1 MASIMKLMRT
11 PLSDDDIK
19 RILGEGIK
27 ILLYPDLSKYQDLR
41 GLLTNEKDCCIILY
55 EEKHL
60 EGHWTCI
67 TRLCDLFEFFDSYGI
82 RFDSELKWLSWKTRL
97 QLNQAVPYLSNLLK
111 GEKYEYNKV
120 KYQDDNPNIETCGD
134 HVCHFLHCFMHLDMD
149 LEKYKE
155 YMNTLKKEMNQSYDY
170 IVASYVKHT
179 LSLDVK

>member
-1 MASIMKLMRT
+1 MR
-11 PLSDDDIK
+11 K
-19 RILGEGIK
+19 KK
-27 ILLYPDLSKYQDLR
+27 I
-41 GLLTNEKDCCIILY
+41 
-55 EEKHL
+55 

-67 TRLCDLFEFFDSYGI
+67 TRLFDLFEFFDSYGI
-82 RFDSELKWLSWKTRL
+82 QFDSEQKWLSWKTRL
-97 QLNQAVPYLSNLLK
+97 QVNKAITYLPNLLK

-120 KYQDDNPNIETCGD
+120 KYQDDNPNIEKCGE

-155 YMNTLKKEMNQSYDY
+155 YMDMLRKEMNQPYDY